1 MLSIVGRWAATL
13 PQKFW
18 DAGVNAVKNFL
29 NALGIHSP
37 GTMQRMLLWEVSEM
51 GNQVPS
57 KASKLLTN
65 INRLGKD
72 IVDEFGNPRLDY
84 EINDKLGNVS
94 LTGVYDNMNNGFG
107 NQTINL
113 NLEIGSVD
121 NEKRVQEIVDVI
133 RKELSWDNKTAGR
146 TV

>member
-1 MLSIVGRWAATL
+1 MYG
-13 PQKFW
+13 
-18 DAGVNAVKNFL
+18 
-29 NALGIHSP
+29 
-37 GTMQRMLLWEVSEM
+37 
-51 GNQVPS
+51 
-57 KASKLLTN
+57 
-65 INRLGKD
+65 
-72 IVDEFGNPRLDY
+72 
-84 EINDKLGNVS
+84 
-94 LTGVYDNMNNGFG
+94 GFG

>member
-1 MLSIVGRWAATL
+1 MLCL
-13 PQKFW
+13 F
-18 DAGVNAVKNFL
+18 
-29 NALGIHSP
+29 
-37 GTMQRMLLWEVSEM
+37 
-51 GNQVPS
+51 
-57 KASKLLTN
+57 
-65 INRLGKD
+65 
-72 IVDEFGNPRLDY
+72 DY
-84 EINDKLGNVS
+84 DINDKLGNVS
-94 LTGVYDNMNNGFG
+94 LTGVYDNAYGGFG